1 MPTRLFWLL
10 DDTLSPGDRISLGLW
25 GPGEDG
31 GGESGYF
38 FFILFYFPGA
48 VRLPFGSNRLS
59 QTSYSLPRTLAG
71 VLDGS
76 DSDLVRA
83 KSLTTG
89 LPQTHF
95 LVRKKSYSSLCKVFC
110 PQRQKKERK
119 EKFATDPPPLPHP
132 PKCSPLILGFKR
144 GESQEVT
151 SASPESQWKK

>member
-1 MPTRLFWLL
+1 MEGANPVT
-10 DDTLSPGDRISLGLW
+10 
-25 GPGEDG
+25 
-31 GGESGYF
+31 F

-48 VRLPFGSNRLS
+48 VRLPFGSNSLS

-95 LVRKKSYSSLCKVFC
+95 LVRKKSYLSLCKVFC

-119 EKFATDPPPLPHP
+119 EKFATEPPP
-132 PKCSPLILGFKR
+132 
-144 GESQEVT
+144 
-151 SASPESQWKK
+151 PEMFTFNIGVQTG